1 MSWSSQARQPGGM
14 FHPEKAC
21 PQVDDCDIRNF
32 LLGARA
38 PRKAVRKA
46 PSWPH
51 KGKWDPAKDKG
62 KGRGK

>member
-32 LLGARA
+32 LLGART
-38 PRKAVRKA
+38 PRKTVSKA
-46 PSWPH
+46 PGWPH
-51 KGKWDPAKDKG
+51 KGKWDGGKAKG
-62 KGRGK
+62 KGRAR